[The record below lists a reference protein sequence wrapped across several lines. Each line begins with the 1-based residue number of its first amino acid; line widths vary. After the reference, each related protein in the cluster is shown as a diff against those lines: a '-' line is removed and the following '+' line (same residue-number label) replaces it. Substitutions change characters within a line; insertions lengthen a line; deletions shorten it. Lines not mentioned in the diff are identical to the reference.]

1 MLTEGI
7 RQRGLWPAST
17 EHMHTRLRGAGLAL
31 AVVLV
36 AGACAS
42 AVASPT
48 PSGGP
53 TFTPSPTNSA
63 WPTDSASPTPTPTA
77 TSSPSPTSAA
87 VNFDTALGK
96 AKLLAPAADGG
107 VLAGTEL
114 NDFGIDLLRRL
125 DSSGNLCASP
135 PRIALAL
142 AMVRAGARGTTA
154 TEIDNVLHQ
163 FGTTGQASEIVA
175 LLKALK
181 GLTDAGTKPADE
193 LDVANAVFSQKGMNL
208 EQAYLDALSSGFGA
222 GVGLLDFQNDP
233 ESARLTINQWASK
246 STKGLIPAVLQQ
258 GDITNATRI
267 ALADAIYLKAAWD
280 HQFEPTATKSLPFTR
295 SDGSK
300 VSVPTMAIDTSFQ
313 YAAGTGYRA
322 VQLPF
327 KSSASMTFIV
337 PDNMASFV
345 AGLTAA
351 QFGTIEHQ
359 FTARS
364 VDLTLP
370 RFSTESRV
378 DLANVLAAMGMP
390 TAFGNADLSGIT
402 LDEPLTIDH
411 VIHQANIVV
420 GEDGV
425 IASAVTVV
433 TGKSTVGPP
442 PSPVTFHIDK
452 PFLYFIQERS
462 TGAIL
467 FMGRIDDPSATT

>member
-1 MLTEGI
+1 
-7 RQRGLWPAST
+7 
-17 EHMHTRLRGAGLAL
+17 
-31 AVVLV
+31 
-36 AGACAS
+36 
-42 AVASPT
+42 
-48 PSGGP
+48 
-53 TFTPSPTNSA
+53 
-63 WPTDSASPTPTPTA
+63 
-77 TSSPSPTSAA
+77 

-135 PRIALAL
+135 TSIALAL

-313 YAAGTGYRA
+313 YAAGTGYR
-322 VQLPF
+322 QCSSPF

-364 VDLTLP
+364 VDLTPAAVLHRVEGRPGERARGNGHAHRIRERRSLRHHSGRAVDHRPCDPPGQHRRRRGRRDRLRGHGRHRQEHGRAAAFP
-370 RFSTESRV
+370 RDVPHRQAV
-378 DLANVLAAMGMP
+378 PVLHPG
-390 TAFGNADLSGIT
+390 T
-402 LDEPLTIDH
+402 LDGRHPLHGPHRRPVRNH
-411 VIHQANIVV
+411 VAVVRTNSLALPPAEQARAAATKVMRRLDPPGSATV
-420 GEDGV
+420 PSGSSDWT
-425 IASAVTVV
+425 ASA
-433 TGKSTVGPP
+433 PN
-442 PSPVTFHIDK
+442 
-452 PFLYFIQERS
+452 
-462 TGAIL
+462 AAAN
-467 FMGRIDDPSATT
+467 SAVSSAAPTRMSAVR